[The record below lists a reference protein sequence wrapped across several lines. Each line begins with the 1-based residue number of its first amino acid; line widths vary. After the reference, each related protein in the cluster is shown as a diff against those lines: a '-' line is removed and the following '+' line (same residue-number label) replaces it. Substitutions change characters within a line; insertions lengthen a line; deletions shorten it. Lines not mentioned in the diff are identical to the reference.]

1 MIKEGSK
8 YKEVKGDG
16 IEIEIGDTK
25 QVDFY
30 PQIKSKH
37 WTNESNF
44 SLRLK
49 EDIVGATY
57 SDKYGVVEWA
67 KGDIKAR
74 FYNKDEGFENGGFEF
89 EVEFATKP
97 ISNVVEF
104 TIESKGLIFHKQ
116 NLLTDKEL
124 EVIGKQR
131 TDAEIESYAVF
142 HDSKKD
148 NKYKTG
154 KAFHIFRPDIIDKDK
169 NKVWCNMDIV
179 GDTLKITIPQNFL
192 DTAKYPI
199 ILDPTFGYTSIGGST
214 TGTITSNSA
223 LLCQFT
229 TSGAGT
235 GTDLNWYINAL
246 GSQNMQM
253 SLYTKSGSN
262 PDVLQSSSGSTAIS
276 TGAGWKSN
284 AMTPSISASTVYYL
298 GGWVSFQAVYY
309 YDSGTTAQTFVKDG
323 ISANYPTWE
332 NPSTTTSSF
341 TFDFEFSV
349 YLNYTASGGATVK
362 QFGLLGVG

>member
-8 YKEVKGDG
+8 YKKTKGDG
-16 IEIEIGDTK
+16 IEIEVGDTK

-37 WTNESNF
+37 WANESNF

-57 SDKYGVVEWA
+57 SDKKGIVEWA
-67 KGDIKAR
+67 KGDLKAR

-104 TIESKGLIFHKQ
+104 TIESKGLVFYKQ
-116 NLLTDKEL
+116 NLLTNEEL
-124 EVIGKQR
+124 IVVSQQR
-131 TDAEIESYAVF
+131 TEAQIESYAVF

-154 KAFHIFRPDIIDKDK
+154 KAFHIFRPDIIDKDN

-192 DTAKYPI
+192 DTATYPI
-199 ILDPTFGYTSIGGST
+199 ILDPTFGYTTIGGTT
-214 TGTITSNSA
+214 TGTITSNTYLCTKFTSA
-223 LLCQFT
+223 
-229 TSGAGT
+229 ADGT
-235 GTDLNWYINAL
+235 IDDINWYINAL
-246 GSQNMQM
+246 GNQNMTM
-253 SLYTKSGSN
+253 GAYDEAGGVPVNIIADSGS
-262 PDVLQSSSGSTAIS
+262 SSITNGTGWVTKTASGSITNTDIF
-276 TGAGWKSN
+276 
-284 AMTPSISASTVYYL
+284 YL
-298 GGWVSFQAVYY
+298 NGWVSFQSVYY
-309 YDSGTTAQTFVKDG
+309 YDSGGTAQTFFKDG
-323 ISANYPTWE
+323 TSGIYPTWQD
-332 NPSTTTSSF
+332 PATTASSF
-341 TFDFEFSV
+341 TQSIVFSV
-349 YLNYTASGGATVK
+349 YANYTATVSATTK